1 MAVSCWASWQELHRL
16 DPLLTDLQVLVY
28 EETEYN
34 SLTEDMVTAAQVLN
48 SFLQPK
54 LLTPYDNQIS
64 ATENLYKKLTPEV
77 VELFLK

>member
-1 MAVSCWASWQELHRL
+1 M